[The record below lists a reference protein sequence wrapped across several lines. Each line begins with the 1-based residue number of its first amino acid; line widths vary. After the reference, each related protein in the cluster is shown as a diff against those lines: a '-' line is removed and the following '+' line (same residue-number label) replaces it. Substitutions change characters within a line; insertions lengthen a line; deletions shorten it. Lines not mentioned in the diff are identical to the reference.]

1 MIEAKGAV
9 TLQADITK
17 DNPEAYALLDELG
30 NFGHAIPFVAVFPAD
45 APQNPEVLSDY
56 FDKGDFLEVLRKC
69 PDPSRERIVK
79 K

>member
-45 APQNPEVLSDY
+45 ARSPP
-56 FDKGDFLEVLRKC
+56 FT
-69 PDPSRERIVK
+69 
-79 K
+79 